1 MNLCFQKDPLNR
13 ATAVT
18 LLQHRWLLTGE
29 EKRDQLTRRT
39 VALQSESYNELSL
52 HVSRQRG
59 SESSYTTSNQN
70 SHMTS
75 PQSQQVGDGKQKTGV
90 ENRSSRPDSENYR
103 SSRRRTV
110 FPAENTGNFPVVERQ
125 IGAEEEVERQAHIQR
140 VLIKERSKGSNGS
153 QLVIDADEE
162 IERIM
167 DRDNNDDKQQK
178 EKERGKDKMEGK
190 GKGKEKEKERRG
202 SSSGRKESKDKNKQ
216 EKIEKDMDKDKQEIQ
231 ENILGQHHQKDI
243 EQLHETKASSIKND
257 FLSDDKTVFNTTVPA
272 TITAT
277 ITPSASTVPVTGMK
291 SKSEL
296 SEKLSDRISLKPS
309 CDSDNSP
316 SPRSAQVDFQS
327 DGSEDAD
334 VNAKMFIPMEFK

>member
-1 MNLCFQKDPLNR
+1 M
-13 ATAVT
+13 
-18 LLQHRWLLTGE
+18 
-29 EKRDQLTRRT
+29 
-39 VALQSESYNELSL
+39 QSESYNELSL

-59 SESSYTTSNQN
+59 NESSNTLSNQN
-70 SHMTS
+70 SPMTS
-75 PQSQQVGDGKQKTGV
+75 PQSQKVGDGKQKTGV
-90 ENRSSRPDSENYR
+90 ENRSIRPDSENYR

-153 QLVIDADEE
+153 QLIIDADEE

-167 DRDNNDDKQQK
+167 DRDNVDNKQHR
-178 EKERGKDKMEGK
+178 EKERGKNKMG

-216 EKIEKDMDKDKQEIQ
+216 EKIDKDMDRDKQEIQ
-231 ENILGQHHQKDI
+231 ENIIGQYHQINI
-243 EQLHETKASSIKND
+243 EQLHETEASAIRNESYD
-257 FLSDDKTVFNTTVPA
+257 QTVFNTTVPA
-272 TITAT
+272 TITTTTAAT
-277 ITPSASTVPVTGMK
+277 ITAATSSASTIPVTGMK
-291 SKSEL
+291 CKSEL

-316 SPRSAQVDFQS
+316 SPRSAQVDLHF
-327 DGSEDAD
+327 DGRGDAD
-334 VNAKMFIPMEFK
+334 INEEIFNSMEFK

>member
-1 MNLCFQKDPLNR
+1 MNR

-59 SESSYTTSNQN
+59 KESSNTIPNQGN
-70 SHMTS
+70 NMTS
-75 PQSQQVGDGKQKTGV
+75 PLSQQVGDGKQKTGV
-90 ENRSSRPDSENYR
+90 ENRSTRIDNEPNR

-125 IGAEEEVERQAHIQR
+125 IGHEEEVERQAHIQR

-153 QLVIDADEE
+153 QLIIDADEE

-167 DRDNNDDKQQK
+167 DRDNNDNKQHK
-178 EKERGKDKMEGK
+178 DKERGKDKIEGI
-190 GKGKEKEKERRG
+190 GKEKEKERR
-202 SSSGRKESKDKNKQ
+202 SSTSGRKENKDKSKQ
-216 EKIEKDMDKDKQEIQ
+216 EKIDKDKDMDKDKQDIQ
-231 ENILGQHHQKDI
+231 EHTSGQHHQYDI
-243 EQLHETKASSIKND
+243 EQLHDTEASSLKNES
-257 FLSDDKTVFNTTVPA
+257 LSDDKTVFNTTVPA
-272 TITAT
+272 TVTTTITAAT
-277 ITPSASTVPVTGMK
+277 ATSTTSTPSTAPLIGMK
-291 SKSEL
+291 CKSEL

-316 SPRSAQVDFQS
+316 RSAQVDLQF
-327 DGSEDAD
+327 DGSGDVDVDAESF
-334 VNAKMFIPMEFK
+334 KPMELK